1 MGITVRPTGKTKSFF
16 KKNKPFNDE
25 LMKEIADNKRKSKK
39 KMNED

>member
-1 MGITVRPTGKTKSFF
+1 MGITVRPTGTVKSFF

-25 LMKEIADNKRKSKK
+25 LMKEIADNKRKSKT